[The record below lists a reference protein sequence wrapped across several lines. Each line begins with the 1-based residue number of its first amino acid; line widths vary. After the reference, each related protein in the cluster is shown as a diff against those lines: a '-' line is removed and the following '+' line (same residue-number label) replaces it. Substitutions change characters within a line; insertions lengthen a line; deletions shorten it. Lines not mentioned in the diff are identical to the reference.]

1 MKAMLDPNDSN
12 ADFRE
17 EDLEIVDTEKK
28 RNLYSE
34 GDDVNRQVQVINHIK
49 VNEG

>member
-12 ADFRE
+12 VDFRE

-28 RNLYSE
+28 KHMY
-34 GDDVNRQVQVINHIK
+34 
-49 VNEG
+49 